1 MCAALFTNRPLQL
14 SVALLQWRTNLEQE
28 HSEIHVFEMQC
39 PAPDAFVRLS
49 ADNRRFDLD
58 GAPFF
63 FTGCNSYYLMTRAA
77 EPNLRQQVLE
87 VLDDAKAA
95 GVRVIRTWAFNDGQ
109 EWNALQPAPG

>member
-1 MCAALFTNRPLQL
+1 MCGTHLR
-14 SVALLQWRTNLEQE
+14 
-28 HSEIHVFEMQC
+28 VFEMQC
-39 PAPDAFVRLS
+39 AAPGAFVRLS
-49 ADNRRFDLD
+49 ADHRRFELD

-77 EPNLRQQVLE
+77 EPSLRQQVLE